1 MADQDET
8 ETTINTEGMSWHF
21 VQTHSG
27 HEKRAASGLLE
38 HVRQAALQDDL
49 GEVLV
54 PQETVMEVRDGARVA
69 KTRKLFPGYILVQMR
84 YSTPMWHALR
94 SAPRVIGFVGF
105 SGRESGGPPIVPT
118 IQVDKIK
125 KSMQVGEQAPQTIPQ
140 FHKGDSVRVVDGPFK
155 NFSGAV
161 EEVNQD
167 KGKVRVLVSIFGRST
182 PVELDFVQV
191 EPIEA

>member
-1 MADQDET
+1 MANQDET
-8 ETTINTEGMSWHF
+8 HNEIDTEGMSWHF

-27 HEKRAASGLLE
+27 HEKRAASGLRE
-38 HVRQAALQDDL
+38 HVRQAGLEHDL

-69 KTRKLFPGYILVQMR
+69 KTRKLFPGYILAQLR
-84 YSTPMWHALR
+84 YSTGMWHALR
-94 SAPRVIGFVGF
+94 SAPRVIAFVGF
-105 SGRESGGPPIVPT
+105 TGREAGGPPVVPQA
-118 IQVDKIK
+118 QVDKIK
-125 KSMQVGEQAPQTIPQ
+125 KAMQVGEQAPQTIPQ
-140 FHKGDSVRVVDGPFK
+140 FNKGDSVRVVDGPFK
-155 NFSGAV
+155 NFSGMV

-191 EPIEA
+191 EPIDA